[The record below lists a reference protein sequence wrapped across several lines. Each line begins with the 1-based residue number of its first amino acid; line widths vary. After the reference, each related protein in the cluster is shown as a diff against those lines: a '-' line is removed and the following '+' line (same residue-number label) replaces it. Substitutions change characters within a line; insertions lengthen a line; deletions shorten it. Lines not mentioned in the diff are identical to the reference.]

1 MKRLSRTVFVA
12 VLAVGMVVALAGV
25 AIAST
30 TAAPSGRSASGPLR
44 APRRRR
50 RQEEEEEAQEEEG
63 GDLHDRRCPAS
74 VKVGTTSL
82 GSVLVGTDGKTLY
95 LLDRD
100 QGTTSVCTGG
110 CAERLAP
117 VDRYGARRRRAPA
130 STRRSSRH
138 AMQADGKDQITYAGH
153 LLYYFSGDTAAGDTK
168 GTAIAGWHAV
178 SPDGTALGG

>member
-30 TAAPSGRSASGPLR
+30 TAAPSGRSASAHSGR
-44 APRRRR
+44 
-50 RQEEEEEAQEEEG
+50 
-63 GDLHDRRCPAS
+63 HDGVADKKKKKHKKKKKKAATSTTVAAPAS

-100 QGTTSVCTGG
+100 QGTTSACTGG
-110 CAERLAP
+110 CQSVWPPLTATGSPTAGTG
-117 VDRYGARRRRAPA
+117 VDPA
-130 STRRSSRH
+130 KLSH

-153 LLYYFSGDTAAGDTK
+153 LLYHFSGDTAAGDTK